1 MSDRPDRLV
10 RLATVISRTGLSRS
24 TIYEKIADGT
34 FPSQI
39 RLNKTAVGWRESQ
52 LDRWIA
58 DPSSYRT
65 DITG

>member
-39 RLNKTAVGWRESQ
+39 RLSKTAVGWRESQ

-58 DPSSYRT
+58 DPPSYRT

>member
-1 MSDRPDRLV
+1 MLNTERIV
-10 RLATVISRTGLSRS
+10 RLKTVLSRTGLSRS

-39 RLNKTAVGWRESQ
+39 RLSKTAVGWRESQ

-58 DPSSYRT
+58 DPPSNRT

>member
-39 RLNKTAVGWRESQ
+39 RLSKTAVGWRELQ

-58 DPSSYRT
+58 DPPSYRT

>member
-10 RLATVISRTGLSRS
+10 RLDTVISRTGLSRS

-39 RLNKTAVGWRESQ
+39 RLSKNAVGWRESQ
-52 LDRWIA
+52 LDLWIA
-58 DPSSYRT
+58 DPPSYRA
-65 DITG
+65 IIG